1 MRLGPGYPAAG
12 QPASLARLGQPR
24 RAAAATGFT
33 FADVVLLVGFDG
45 AATDE
50 SSHARAITMS
60 GTGAIDAVNFK
71 FGTGSLSRDA
81 TSQCFAADSAD
92 FEFGSNPF
100 TVEGW
105 WRWTDVSATVRALIS
120 HWNAVGNLKS
130 WLINWTGTNLVLQ
143 VSSNGAITS
152 TKITVVWAPTLNAWH
167 HIACDFDGTTYRL
180 YVDGVMIGS
189 ATGVVA
195 LFDTAAV
202 LRIGGFNAGTSNG
215 FLGNIDEVRIVGN
228 HAVYGSDAGFVAPV
242 AAFPRA

>member
-1 MRLGPGYPAAG
+1 MRLGPGYGAAG
-12 QPASLARLGQPR
+12 QPASLKRLGMLRHAP
-24 RAAAATGFT
+24 AATGFT
-33 FADVVLLVGFDG
+33 FADVRLLVGFDG

-50 SSHARAITMS
+50 SSHARVITMS
-60 GTGAIDAVNFK
+60 GASAIDAVNFK

-81 TSQCFAADSAD
+81 TSQCFLADASD
-92 FEFGSNPF
+92 FEFGSSPF
-100 TVEGW
+100 TIEGW
-105 WRWTDVSATVRALIS
+105 WRWTDVSAAARALIS

-152 TKITVVWAPTLNAWH
+152 SKITVVWAPTLNAWH
-167 HIACDFDGTTYRL
+167 HISCDFDGTTYRL

-195 LFDTAAV
+195 LFDTTAA

-215 FLGNIDEVRIVGN
+215 FLGNVDEVRIVGN
-228 HAVYGSDAGFVAPV
+228 HAVYGTDAGFVPPAAP
-242 AAFPRA
+242 FPRS